1 MKKIILFLISGFS
14 VAFMADAQSIE
25 RSVIGSAGGVSS
37 AGGVILTW
45 TVGETVIN
53 TASAGSVILTQGFQQ
68 PDQGTSAVDPIR
80 LEAGLAVFPNPSNG
94 IFSVAAVDNSGITV
108 NEISAEVRDGAGKLV
123 FSQTGIDLSSGSNQ
137 LDLSRLPGGFYS
149 LSLNA
154 GNNLGATYKLTIIK

>member
-1 MKKIILFLISGFS
+1 MKKIILILISGFS

-25 RSVIGSAGGVSS
+25 RSVIGSAGAVSA

-68 PDQGTSAVDPIR
+68 PEQGTSSVDPIR
-80 LEAGLAVFPNPSNG
+80 LETGLAVYPNPSNG
-94 IFSVAAVDNSGITV
+94 IFSVAALDNAGIVV
-108 NEISAEVRDGAGKLV
+108 NKVAAEVRDAAGKLV
-123 FSQTGIDLSSGSNQ
+123 FSHNS
-137 LDLSRLPGGFYS
+137 LDLTSGTNTLDLTKLPGGFYS

-154 GNNLGATYKLTIIK
+154 GNDLTATYKLTIIK